1 MEQNDI
7 VSRCADMITKEMS
20 ETINK
25 ETLKMCQELQKENE
39 ELKEKNDGFKALLLC
54 ECGVSIERVVEIK
67 EENKK
72 LKKEIKHLEERAV
85 NDYNT
90 RMNREKELQ
99 EHLDKSREV
108 SNKLIAENNT
118 TMPSQSALY
127 RENKKLKEL
136 NTTLQYQYD
145 MAIQIDNKEIAE
157 LKEHLECEEDGY
169 PCSTWFSEKLDFH
182 IKYHFCNEGGEYY
195 ETLKD
200 LQEKPNC
207 LDDLI
212 YGSLERIREDNKKL
226 KKFKTD
232 VADALHFDDDLED
245 EDYIDGVKEL
255 ENDVACFVIKDEEP
269 SLNELKLLL
278 KTKEQEKT
286 IARLTKERNYL
297 GDYQGGATSEEE
309 EDE

>member
-1 MEQNDI
+1 MEGYKQKMCDI
-7 VSRCADMITKEMS
+7 VAKEMS

-25 ETLKMCQELQKENE
+25 ETLKMCQELQEKIE
-39 ELKEKNDGFKALLLC
+39 ELEKEKESLSLILKGKDDVRE
-54 ECGVSIERVVEIK
+54 ECIKGYREQREKLK

-72 LKKEIKHLEERAV
+72 
-85 NDYNT
+85 
-90 RMNREKELQ
+90 LQ

-127 RENKKLKEL
+127 RENKKLKEEI
-136 NTTLQYQYD
+136 THK
-145 MAIQIDNKEIAE
+145 NK
-157 LKEHLECEEDGY
+157 KFEE
-169 PCSTWFSEKLDFH
+169 W
-182 IKYHFCNEGGEYY
+182 GE
-195 ETLKD
+195 E
-200 LQEKPNC
+200 
-207 LDDLI
+207 
-212 YGSLERIREDNKKL
+212 NKKL

-232 VADALHFDDDLED
+232 IADALRFDYDLED
-245 EDYIDGVKEL
+245 EDYIDGIRQLDDEL
-255 ENDVACFVIKDEEP
+255 NSACFMMKDDEP

-309 EDE
+309 ENE

>member
-1 MEQNDI
+1 MNTR
-7 VSRCADMITKEMS
+7 SN
-20 ETINK
+20 TIA
-25 ETLKMCQELQKENE
+25 ELQKENE
-39 ELKEKNDGFKALLLC
+39 ELKESVDQDYQFRVELGDIMEEHDISRDEQIDLVFERILQENKNL
-54 ECGVSIERVVEIK
+54 K
-67 EENKK
+67 EENKNWENIHSGDMK
-72 LKKEIKHLEERAV
+72 IVKMLKENWNEEQ
-85 NDYNT
+85 
-90 RMNREKELQ
+90 EK
-99 EHLDKSREV
+99 
-108 SNKLIAENNT
+108 
-118 TMPSQSALY
+118 
-127 RENKKLKEL
+127 NKKLKEL

-212 YGSLERIREDNKKL
+212 YGSLERTREDNKKL